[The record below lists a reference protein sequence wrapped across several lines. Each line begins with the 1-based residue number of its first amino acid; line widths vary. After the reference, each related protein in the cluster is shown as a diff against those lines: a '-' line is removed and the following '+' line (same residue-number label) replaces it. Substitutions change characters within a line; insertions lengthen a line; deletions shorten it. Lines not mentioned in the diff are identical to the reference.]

1 VYVWFLG
8 ALVPSTFSSH
18 LTFLVWTG
26 LVIGGIGSRLGG
38 LIGAV
43 VLTVVSEAVRL
54 ISVDPEHASRL
65 AAFQPF
71 LVGVLLIVL
80 LRWRPAGLLSERGAF
95 ARGRSTN
102 TSPPEA
108 ADPVREAVS
117 A

>member
-1 VYVWFLG
+1 
-8 ALVPSTFSSH
+8 
-18 LTFLVWTG
+18 
-26 LVIGGIGSRLGG
+26 
-38 LIGAV
+38 
-43 VLTVVSEAVRL
+43 VLRL
-54 ISVDPEHASRL
+54 ISVEPEHASRL

-95 ARGRSTN
+95 AGRRSKS

-108 ADPVREAVS
+108 AEASREAVS